1 MLRLFVCVWIPDT
14 LREKIVKFQEEI
26 MKLPLKGKFVEPQN
40 LHVTVTFLG
49 NKKNEE
55 VTPLKKNLD
64 KAVSDIDKF
73 HVKLE
78 GLKLI
83 PNEDFIRVIGIGL
96 KDSERFSNLIKS
108 VTNLID
114 GKYYTEEKLTLCRV
128 KKIFEKEKIKD
139 FIKEKRK
146 IKIGSFEVKNVALV
160 KSTLTSR
167 GPIYKTIHVSF
178 LK

>member
-55 VTPLKKNLD
+55 VTPLKRNLD

-83 PNEDFIRVIGIGL
+83 PNEDFIRVIVIGL
-96 KDSERFSNLIKS
+96 KDSEISDDIAKAAEAQNIKFLVS
-108 VTNLID
+108 EKTRK
-114 GKYYTEEKLTLCRV
+114 KYKT
-128 KKIFEKEKIKD
+128 
-139 FIKEKRK
+139 
-146 IKIGSFEVKNVALV
+146 KNV
-160 KSTLTSR
+160 K
-167 GPIYKTIHVSF
+167 IYTRKD
-178 LK
+178 L